1 MEELLFFATLLGDH
15 VRVIRYHTSR
25 KDWQAALVCLCQQ
38 DDPELVYEY
47 SPQLMRYEPV
57 LAVDAWLQFK
67 ELDPRRLIPALM
79 RYDVKHNPPPHT
91 ENQAIRYLQHV
102 VTELGNHDLVS
113 LNNLF
118 AAPQIPIRTL
128 TLAWAP
134 PFR

>member
-113 LNNLF
+113 LDNLV

-134 PFR
+134 FR